1 MRIAFDHQAFCLQ
14 KSGGISRYFFKLA
27 EGLANEQENIGVFA
41 PLYRNQY
48 ARQLPYK
55 IMHGGYIKDYPAR
68 CADVA
73 VALNGMVGRR
83 QLRAWRP
90 DIVHETYFSNHRSG
104 ATNTATVLTIFDM
117 ISELGLDGA
126 TRTPTELRTSKK
138 YAAVKRAD
146 HVICISEH
154 TRQDLIKLYDI
165 EPEKT
170 TTIHLG
176 CDSHVRPTAR
186 LMRIERPYL
195 LYVGLRGGYKN
206 FNRFAQAVASSNQ
219 LRESFDIV
227 AFGGGAF
234 SDIELAALRDL
245 KFTANQVVQVEGDDS
260 TLANYYV
267 HASALVY
274 PSFYEGF
281 GLPPLEAMAH
291 RCPVVSSQASV
302 MPEII
307 GSAAEFFDPI
317 DPADMAVAIERVVF
331 SSVRTQDLIEKGLER
346 VKCFTWDKCAQ
357 HHLDVYR
364 ALDRSFSKTQ

>member
-14 KSGGISRYFFKLA
+14 KNGGISRYFFKLA
-27 EGLANEQENIGVFA
+27 EALATEGHAIRVFA
-41 PLYRNQY
+41 PLFRNQY
-48 ARQLPYK
+48 AKQLPS
-55 IMHGGYIKDYPAR
+55 GVVCGTYINDYPNR

-73 VALNGMVGRR
+73 VALNGVVARH
-83 QLRAWRP
+83 QLRAWHP
-90 DIVHETYFSNHRSG
+90 AIVHETYFSSHRSG
-104 ATNTATVLTIFDM
+104 GVTTPTVLTIFDM
-117 ISELGLDGA
+117 IGELDLDA
-126 TRTPTELRTSKK
+126 PKRANQESRTSKK

-146 HVICISEH
+146 HIICISEH
-154 TRQDLIKLYDI
+154 TRQDLIRLYDI
-165 EPEKT
+165 EPAKT

-186 LMRIERPYL
+186 LMQIERPYL

-219 LRESFDIV
+219 LRVSFDIV

-234 SDIELAALRDL
+234 SDVELAALRDL

-260 TLANYYV
+260 TLANYYA

-346 VKCFTWDKCAQ
+346 VKHFTWDKCVQ

-364 ALDRSFSKTQ
+364 ALDRSTSKTQ